1 MRTAIQSTL
10 RHTRSVLLILL
21 LILISGT
28 VSYISIPKE
37 SFPDVAIPIINVSI
51 HHEGIS
57 ATDSERLLIRPMET
71 ELRSVEGLDEITST
85 ASESNANITIKFQA
99 GFDSE
104 KALRDVR
111 DKVDT
116 AKSDLPGESDDPV
129 VSEVNVA
136 LFPVL
141 VITLSGDVS
150 DRTLITIANDLKD
163 KIESISGVYGASIA
177 GDKDEMIEIVIDP
190 QKMESYHLSQSEI
203 FQFVSRNN
211 RLVAAGALDTG
222 EGRFSIKVPGVFEEI
237 EDILDVPIKVDGN
250 TVIKFSD
257 IATGQRIYKDPLEFA
272 RVNGQPAIA
281 LEVSKSIGA
290 NVIDTLSKVKQLVKN
305 EQSLWPKG
313 INIGFSQ
320 DQSIVINDM
329 LRELQNNVIFAVILV
344 MIVIIASLGLRSA
357 GLVGMAIPGS
367 FVTGILILAAMG
379 FTINMVVLFSLIMS
393 VGMLVDGAIVVVEI
407 ADRKMAEGL
416 CKKQAYMI
424 ASKRMAWPI
433 IASTATTL
441 AAFAP
446 LIVWPGIMGEF
457 MKYLPITL
465 ITTLAASLFM
475 ALIFVPSLGSIFGKR
490 APDSDR
496 NMENLAI
503 AESGD
508 LNHMTGFTKI
518 YIKVL
523 STAVKH
529 PAKTLLSILL
539 ILVCTIVLYG
549 KFGNG
554 VELFPEAEPENG
566 MVLIHA
572 RGDLSIYERD
582 KLVAEVE
589 DQVLKI
595 EGFTTVYSRSGLKFG
610 GPGITEDV
618 IGIIQLEFADW
629 QIRRPA
635 EEIFQEIRDNT
646 VHLNGIVIETQKE
659 KHGPSQGKAIQ
670 VEINS
675 IDYDLLPPAIEDL
688 SNMFHNEIEGL
699 INISD
704 SRPIPG
710 IEWQLKVDRA
720 EASKYGADI
729 TSLGNAVQMVT
740 NGINI
745 GTFRPDDSV
754 DELDIRI
761 RFPEVNRSIDQLKK
775 IRIPTQN
782 GNIPASNF
790 VKLIPKNRISKIE
803 RVDGRRVLTIE
814 ADIIKTD
821 QNGEKVT
828 SDQKIKEIR
837 SLIQKNQILPNGVN
851 IRFRGDNEEQ
861 QKATIFLLKAFMV
874 AIFMIAIILVTQF
887 NSFFQSLLILSAVVF
902 STAGVLLGHMIT
914 GTPFGIVMSGIG
926 VISLAG
932 IVVNNNIVL
941 IDTFNQLLETTN
953 MGAAEAIIRTGAQR
967 LRPVML
973 TTVTT
978 ILGLMPMMLG
988 LNIDLIGRHLTI
1000 DAPSSQWWKQLA
1012 TAVAGGLTF
1021 ATVLTLILTPAL
1033 LMLGYKLGHRRAT
1046 TKPVYAEIDPPTSFV
1061 EN

>member
-1 MRTAIQSTL
+1 MRTVIQSSL
-10 RHTRSVLLILL
+10 RHTRSVLLVLA
-21 LILISGT
+21 LILISGSA
-28 VSYISIPKE
+28 SYCSIPKE
-37 SFPDVAIPIINVSI
+37 SSPDVAIPMILVSI

-57 ATDSERLLIRPMET
+57 AADSERLLIRPMET
-71 ELRSVEGLDEITST
+71 ELRSVEGLDEISST
-85 ASESNANITIKFQA
+85 ASESNANITIKFEA

-116 AKSDLPGESDDPV
+116 AKSDLPSESDDPI
-129 VSEVNVA
+129 VSEINIA

-141 VITLSGDVS
+141 VITMSGDVS
-150 DRTLITIANDLKD
+150 DRTLITIAKDLKD
-163 KIESISGVYGASIA
+163 KIESINGVHEANIA
-177 GDKDEMIEIVIDP
+177 GDKDELIEIVIDP
-190 QKMESYHLSQSEI
+190 QKMESYQLSQDEI

-237 EDILDVPIKVDGN
+237 QDILNVPIKVDGK

-257 IATGQRIYKDPLEFA
+257 IATGQRVYKDPLEFA
-272 RVNGQPAIA
+272 RVNGKPAIA
-281 LEVSKSIGA
+281 LEISKSIGA
-290 NVIDTLSKVKQLVKN
+290 NVIDTLKEVKKLVKN
-305 EQSLWPKG
+305 EQYHWPKG
-313 INIGFSQ
+313 ISVGFSQ
-320 DQSIVINDM
+320 DQSIMINDM
-329 LRELQNNVIFAVILV
+329 LRDLQNNVLFAVILV
-344 MIVIIASLGLRSA
+344 MIVIIAALGLRAA

-367 FVTGILILAAMG
+367 FVTGILILSALD

-465 ITTLAASLFM
+465 IATLAASLFM

-490 APDSDR
+490 APDSQR

-508 LNHMTGFTKI
+508 LSHITGFTKY
-518 YIKVL
+518 YIKAL
-523 STAVKH
+523 TKAVKH
-529 PAKTLLSILL
+529 PVLTLLAIFSIL
-539 ILVCTIVLYG
+539 VGTIILYG
-549 KFGNG
+549 ALGKG
-554 VELFPEAEPENG
+554 VELFPEVEPENA

-572 RGDLSIYERD
+572 RGDLSVYERD

-589 DQVLKI
+589 DEVLKV
-595 EGFTTVYSRSGLKFG
+595 EGFSTIYTRSGLKFG

-618 IGIIQLEFADW
+618 VGIIQLEFADW

-635 EEIFQEIRDNT
+635 EQILQEIRDRT
-646 VHLNGIVIETQKE
+646 AHLKGLVIETQKQKE
-659 KHGPSQGKAIQ
+659 GPNQGKAIQ
-670 VEINS
+670 LELSS
-675 IDYDLLPPAIEDL
+675 IDYEILPPTIERL
-688 SNMFHNEIEGL
+688 SYLFNNEIEGL

-710 IEWQLKVDRA
+710 IEWQFEVDRA

-729 TSLGNAVQMVT
+729 VTLGNAVQLVT
-740 NGINI
+740 NGINV
-745 GTFRPDDSV
+745 GTFRPDDSD
-754 DELDIRI
+754 DEIDIRI
-761 RFPEVNRSIDQLKK
+761 RFPEINRSIDQLRK
-775 IRIPTQN
+775 IRIPTQK

-790 VKLIPKNRISKIE
+790 VKLIPKNKIGKIE

-814 ADIIKTD
+814 ADTLKSD
-821 QNGEKVT
+821 SEGKPVT
-828 SDQKIKEIR
+828 TDQKIKEIQQ
-837 SLIQKNQILPNGVN
+837 LIEKNEILPEGVD

-861 QKATIFLLKAFMV
+861 VKAMSFLLKAFLV
-874 AIFMIAIILVTQF
+874 AVFMIAIILVTQF

-902 STAGVLLGHMIT
+902 STAGVLLAHLIT
-914 GTPFGIVMSGIG
+914 GHPFGIVMSGIG

-941 IDTFNQLLETTN
+941 IDTYNHLIETG
-953 MGAAEAIIRTGAQR
+953 MDAAEAIIRTGAQR

-973 TTVTT
+973 TTITT
-978 ILGLMPMMLG
+978 ILGLTPMVLG
-988 LNIDLIGRHLTI
+988 LNIDLFGPGITI
-1000 DAPSSQWWKQLA
+1000 DAPSAQWWKQLA
-1012 TAVAGGLTF
+1012 SSVAGGLTF
-1021 ATVLTLILTPAL
+1021 ATVLTLVLTPSL
-1033 LMLGYKLGHRRAT
+1033 LMLGYKLGHRRAGT
-1046 TKPVYAEIDPPTSFV
+1046 EHLHTEIDPPASFV
-1061 EN
+1061 E

>member
-1 MRTAIQSTL
+1 MRTVIQSSL

-28 VSYISIPKE
+28 ASYISIPKE
-37 SFPDVAIPIINVSI
+37 SSPDVAIPMVNVSI

-57 ATDSERLLIRPMET
+57 AADSERLLIRPMET
-71 ELRSVEGLDEITST
+71 ELRSVEGLDEINST
-85 ASESNANITIKFQA
+85 ASESNANIMVKFEA
-99 GFDSE
+99 GFDID

-129 VSEVNVA
+129 VSEINIA

-163 KIESISGVYGASIA
+163 KIESISGVHEANIA
-177 GDKDEMIEIVIDP
+177 GDKDELIEIVIDP
-190 QKMESYHLSQSEI
+190 KKMESYQLSQNEI
-203 FQFVSRNN
+203 FQFVARNN

-237 EDILDVPIKVDGN
+237 SDILDVPIKVDGK

-257 IATGQRIYKDPLEFA
+257 IATGQRVYKDPLEFA
-272 RVNGQPAIA
+272 RVNGKPAIA
-281 LEVSKSIGA
+281 LEISKSIGA
-290 NVIDTLSKVKQLVKN
+290 NVIDTLSQVKQLVSA
-305 EQSLWPKG
+305 EQARWPQG
-313 INIGFSQ
+313 IDVGFSQ
-320 DQSIVINDM
+320 DQSIMIDDM
-329 LRELQNNVIFAVILV
+329 LRDLQNNVIFAVILV
-344 MIVIIASLGLRSA
+344 MIVIIAALGLRAA

-367 FVTGILILAAMG
+367 FVTGILILSALD

-465 ITTLAASLFM
+465 IATLAASLFM
-475 ALIFVPSLGSIFGKR
+475 ALIFVPALGSIFGKR
-490 APDSDR
+490 APDSAR
-496 NMENLAI
+496 NMENLAV

-508 LNHMTGFTKI
+508 LSHMTGFTKY
-518 YIKVL
+518 YIKL
-523 STAVKH
+523 LTKAVQR
-529 PAKTLLSILL
+529 PALTLLAIFSV
-539 ILVCTIVLYG
+539 LVVTIMLYG
-549 KFGNG
+549 ALGKG
-554 VELFPEAEPENG
+554 VELFPEVEPENG

-572 RGDLSIYERD
+572 RGDLSVYERD

-589 DQVLKI
+589 EQILKV
-595 EGFTTVYSRSGLKFG
+595 EGFSTIYTRSGLKFG

-618 IGIIQLEFADW
+618 IGIVQLEFADW
-629 QIRRPA
+629 KIRRPA
-635 EEIFQEIRDNT
+635 EVIFQEIRDRT
-646 VHLNGIVIETQKE
+646 AHLKGITIEAQKQKE
-659 KHGPSQGKAIQ
+659 GPNQGKAIQ
-670 VEINS
+670 LELSSMN
-675 IDYDLLPPAIEDL
+675 YDLLPPTIERL
-688 SNMFHNEIEGL
+688 SSMLHNEIEGL

-710 IEWQLKVDRA
+710 IEWQLQVDRA

-729 TSLGNAVQMVT
+729 TTLGNAVQMVT
-740 NGINI
+740 NGINV
-745 GTFRPDDSV
+745 GTFRPDNSD
-754 DELDIRI
+754 DEIDIRI

-775 IRIPTQN
+775 IRIPTHK
-782 GNIPASNF
+782 GVIPASNF
-790 VKLIPKNRISKIE
+790 VRLIPKNKIGKIE
-803 RVDGRRVLTIE
+803 RVDGRRVLSIE
-814 ADIIKTD
+814 ADTT
-821 QNGEKVT
+821 KVDAEGNPVT
-828 SDQKIKEIR
+828 TDQKIKDIQ
-837 SLIQKNQILPNGVN
+837 SLIEKGNVLPQGVN

-861 QKATIFLLKAFMV
+861 VKAMTFLSKAFLV
-874 AIFMIAIILVTQF
+874 AVFMIAIILVTQF
-887 NSFFQSLLILSAVVF
+887 NSFFQSFLILSAVIF
-902 STAGVLLGHMIT
+902 STAGVLLAHLISGH
-914 GTPFGIVMSGIG
+914 PFGIVMSGIG

-941 IDTFNQLLETTN
+941 IDTYNQLIESG
-953 MGAAEAIIRTGAQR
+953 MEAAEAIVRTGAQR
-967 LRPVML
+967 LRPVLL

-978 ILGLMPMMLG
+978 ILGLMPMVLG
-988 LNIDLIGRHLTI
+988 LNIDLIGRNITI
-1000 DAPSSQWWKQLA
+1000 DAPSAQWWKQLA
-1012 TAVAGGLTF
+1012 SSVAGGLTF
-1021 ATVLTLILTPAL
+1021 ATVLTLVLTPSL
-1033 LMLGYKLGHRRAT
+1033 LMLGYKLGHRRAGT
-1046 TKPVYAEIDPPTSFV
+1046 EHIHTENDPPASFV
-1061 EN
+1061 E

>member
-1 MRTAIQSTL
+1 MRTVIQSSL
-10 RHTRSVLLILL
+10 RHTRSVLLVLA
-21 LILISGT
+21 LILISGSA
-28 VSYISIPKE
+28 SYCSIPKE
-37 SFPDVAIPIINVSI
+37 SSPDVAIPMILVSI

-57 ATDSERLLIRPMET
+57 AADSERLLIRPMET
-71 ELRSVEGLDEITST
+71 ELRSVEGLDEISST
-85 ASESNANITIKFQA
+85 ASESNANITIKFEA

-116 AKSDLPGESDDPV
+116 AKSDLPSESDDPI
-129 VSEVNVA
+129 VSEINIA

-141 VITLSGDVS
+141 VITMSGDVS
-150 DRTLITIANDLKD
+150 DRTLITIAKDLKD
-163 KIESISGVYGASIA
+163 KIESINGVHEANIA
-177 GDKDEMIEIVIDP
+177 GDKDELIEIVIDP
-190 QKMESYHLSQSEI
+190 QKMESYQLSQDEI

-237 EDILDVPIKVDGN
+237 QDILNVPIKVDGK

-257 IATGQRIYKDPLEFA
+257 IATGQRVYKDPLEFA
-272 RVNGQPAIA
+272 RVNGKPAIA
-281 LEVSKSIGA
+281 LEISKSIGA
-290 NVIDTLSKVKQLVKN
+290 NVIDTLKEVKKLVKN
-305 EQSLWPKG
+305 EQYHWPKG
-313 INIGFSQ
+313 ISVGFSQ
-320 DQSIVINDM
+320 DQSIMINDM
-329 LRELQNNVIFAVILV
+329 LRDLQNNVLFAVILV
-344 MIVIIASLGLRSA
+344 MIVIIAALGLRAA

-367 FVTGILILAAMG
+367 FVTGILILSALD

-465 ITTLAASLFM
+465 IATLAASLFM

-490 APDSDR
+490 APDSQR

-508 LNHMTGFTKI
+508 LSHITGFTKY
-518 YIKVL
+518 YIKAL
-523 STAVKH
+523 TKAVKH
-529 PAKTLLSILL
+529 PVLTLLAIFSIL
-539 ILVCTIVLYG
+539 VGTIILYG
-549 KFGNG
+549 ALGKG
-554 VELFPEAEPENG
+554 VELFPEVEPENA

-572 RGDLSIYERD
+572 RGDLSVYERD

-589 DQVLKI
+589 DEVLKV
-595 EGFTTVYSRSGLKFG
+595 EGFSTIYTRSGLKFG

-618 IGIIQLEFADW
+618 VGIIQLEFADW

-635 EEIFQEIRDNT
+635 EQILQEIRDRT
-646 VHLNGIVIETQKE
+646 AHLKGLVIETQKQKE
-659 KHGPSQGKAIQ
+659 GPNQGKAIQ
-670 VEINS
+670 LELSS
-675 IDYDLLPPAIEDL
+675 IDYEILPPTIERL
-688 SNMFHNEIEGL
+688 SYLFNNEIEGL

-710 IEWQLKVDRA
+710 IEWQFEVDRA

-729 TSLGNAVQMVT
+729 VTLGNAVQLVT
-740 NGINI
+740 NGINV
-745 GTFRPDDSV
+745 GTFRPDDSD
-754 DELDIRI
+754 DEIDIRI
-761 RFPEVNRSIDQLKK
+761 RFPEINRSIDQLRK
-775 IRIPTQN
+775 IRIPTQK

-790 VKLIPKNRISKIE
+790 VKLIPKNKIGKIE

-814 ADIIKTD
+814 ADTLKSD
-821 QNGEKVT
+821 SEGKPVT
-828 SDQKIKEIR
+828 TDQKIKEIQQ
-837 SLIQKNQILPNGVN
+837 LIEKNEILPEGVD

-861 QKATIFLLKAFMV
+861 VKAMSFLLKAFLV
-874 AIFMIAIILVTQF
+874 AVFMIAIILVTQF

-902 STAGVLLGHMIT
+902 STAGVLLAHLIT
-914 GTPFGIVMSGIG
+914 GHPFGIVMSGIG

-941 IDTFNQLLETTN
+941 IDTYNHLIETG
-953 MGAAEAIIRTGAQR
+953 MDAAEAIIRTGAQR

-973 TTVTT
+973 TTITT
-978 ILGLMPMMLG
+978 ILGLTPMVLG
-988 LNIDLIGRHLTI
+988 LNIDLFGPGITI
-1000 DAPSSQWWKQLA
+1000 DAPSAQWWKQLA
-1012 TAVAGGLTF
+1012 SSVAGGLTF
-1021 ATVLTLILTPAL
+1021 ATVLTLVLTPSL
-1033 LMLGYKLGHRRAT
+1033 LMLGYKLGHRRAGT
-1046 TKPVYAEIDPPTSFV
+1046 EHLHTEIDPPTSFV
-1061 EN
+1061 E